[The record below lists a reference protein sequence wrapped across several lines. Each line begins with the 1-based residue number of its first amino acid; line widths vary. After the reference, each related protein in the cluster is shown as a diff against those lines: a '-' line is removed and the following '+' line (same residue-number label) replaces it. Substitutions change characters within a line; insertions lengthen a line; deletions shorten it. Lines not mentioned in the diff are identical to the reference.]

1 MIYLNGNL
9 GWENKIEW
17 KLNQIIIINI
27 FIGIVLLLLNIYK
40 NI

>member
-1 MIYLNGNL
+1 MINLNGNL